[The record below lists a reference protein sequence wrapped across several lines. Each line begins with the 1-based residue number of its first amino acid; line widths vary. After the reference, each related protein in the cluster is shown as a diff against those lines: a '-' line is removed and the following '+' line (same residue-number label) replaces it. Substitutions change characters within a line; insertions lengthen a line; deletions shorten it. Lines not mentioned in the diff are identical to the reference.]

1 MWHVTST
8 ETINLK
14 ASLKNEER
22 AEKIG
27 DIERGNDRKKE
38 RKRDKLRERAWE
50 RRKEWE
56 NARKTEIKGC
66 FLQLKLKF

>member
-1 MWHVTST
+1 M
-8 ETINLK
+8 K

-38 RKRDKLRERAWE
+38 RKREKVRERAWE

-66 FLQLKLKF
+66 LSFLQLELKF